1 MKDDIMNCKEC
12 GHKNVEDA
20 NFCEECGKKNKN
32 DSVFCENCGVK
43 FNKGFDILSI
53 YNGKYKS
60 IKIIGTVVALVLIM
74 IIVVLKSVSSPD
86 ATIKS
91 FCSAIK
97 KHDYKKIY
105 GLLYLPKSEFLSKTK
120 FEDYFSID
128 ERIEI
133 ASCKGKR
140 VEDTEPTV
148 MKYEVILTNPD
159 NEKAELEITLS
170 KKKNRK
176 FLLFNNWGIYSEN
189 MIVSEWKVTVPRGST
204 LYIDGVKI
212 NNKVSE
218 TSTTDE
224 YIIKN
229 LFKTSYQVKVTH
241 PLSDDEVEDNELPVY
256 DLVISNSDINIK
268 DAIKKKTDEIKNIVS
283 KIQEVALISNDYN
296 SLNDIL
302 ASNHKID
309 IEDFAQS
316 IKEQI
321 DSYSSYSFD
330 VKEYKNINITD
341 LRIISSKIIDEET
354 VQFDTRF
361 TTEYEYLLENQEEF
375 FPNSKVYYSTLD
387 FKVKDNNLLLYG
399 ID

>member
-1 MKDDIMNCKEC
+1 M
-12 GHKNVEDA
+12 
-20 NFCEECGKKNKN
+20 
-32 DSVFCENCGVK
+32 
-43 FNKGFDILSI
+43 
-53 YNGKYKS
+53 
-60 IKIIGTVVALVLIM
+60 
-74 IIVVLKSVSSPD
+74 
-86 ATIKS
+86 
-91 FCSAIK
+91 
-97 KHDYKKIY
+97 
-105 GLLYLPKSEFLSKTK
+105 
-120 FEDYFSID
+120 
-128 ERIEI
+128 
-133 ASCKGKR
+133 
-140 VEDTEPTV
+140 
-148 MKYEVILTNPD
+148 
-159 NEKAELEITLS
+159 
-170 KKKNRK
+170 
-176 FLLFNNWGIYSEN
+176 
-189 MIVSEWKVTVPRGST
+189 
-204 LYIDGVKI
+204 
-212 NNKVSE
+212 
-218 TSTTDE
+218 
-224 YIIKN
+224 
-229 LFKTSYQVKVTH
+229 
-241 PLSDDEVEDNELPVY
+241 EDNELPVY

-321 DSYSSYSFD
+321 DSCSSYSFD

>member
-1 MKDDIMNCKEC
+1 MKSNCSR
-12 GHKNVEDA
+12 D
-20 NFCEECGKKNKN
+20 
-32 DSVFCENCGVK
+32 
-43 FNKGFDILSI
+43 
-53 YNGKYKS
+53 
-60 IKIIGTVVALVLIM
+60 
-74 IIVVLKSVSSPD
+74 
-86 ATIKS
+86 
-91 FCSAIK
+91 
-97 KHDYKKIY
+97 
-105 GLLYLPKSEFLSKTK
+105 
-120 FEDYFSID
+120 
-128 ERIEI
+128 
-133 ASCKGKR
+133 
-140 VEDTEPTV
+140 
-148 MKYEVILTNPD
+148 
-159 NEKAELEITLS
+159 
-170 KKKNRK
+170 
-176 FLLFNNWGIYSEN
+176 
-189 MIVSEWKVTVPRGST
+189 ST